1 VVEHNGE
8 RDHHTRSPS
17 STPEKGKERPP
28 SEPDLGNTPIKNN
41 NNNNNKK
48 DRENK
53 EKLKVAITSIVASL
67 GLTIFKLA
75 IGLVTN
81 SLGILAEGLHSG
93 LDVIA
98 ATMTF
103 YAIRMIMRPP
113 DFKYTYGYAKYESIS
128 SLAEVILLLAV
139 ASWIFYEGIERIFF
153 KNIQPEI
160 TIFSFLIL
168 FISIMIDFGRSRVL
182 YRTARKYGSQAL
194 EADALHFKTDMLSS
208 SIVIV
213 GLLLVLLGHVQ
224 NADAYAA
231 MIVAGMIIYTSLG
244 LGRRTLDVLLDKAPK
259 GAYQRVVET
268 VSGLEGVDKAH
279 DIRVRKMG
287 SETLVDLHIEVS
299 RTSTH
304 EKAHKAATTV
314 EEKVKQAIPN
324 SNVLVHVDA
333 VKTGTETIIDNVR
346 LIAADTDGIKN
357 VHSIYLSTMPRS
369 LSATGTTA
377 TTSTPTT
384 PMKTTPYTAAKYSNK
399 TEENRKAV
407 TDTRAH
413 EGLNLSSNNEE
424 RKKNEQPS
432 ASMLH
437 LYLDVQ
443 MDEGLDLENAH
454 NIIDSFEHRLKNE
467 IPEISQI
474 TTHIETETAANSVTG
489 TEKKPT
495 TYEADRIR
503 NLALSVD
510 GVVGCEDIGI
520 VEINGEQHITLTI
533 KVRSTTGET
542 VNTIDD
548 AHRLATYTQNIII
561 KQTGASRVVV
571 HTEPTR

>member
-1 VVEHNGE
+1 MVEHNGE
-8 RDHHTRSPS
+8 RDHQTRSPS
-17 STPEKGKERPP
+17 STPEEGKESPP
-28 SEPDLGNTPIKNN
+28 SDPDLGNTPINN

-48 DRENK
+48 DGENK

-168 FISIMIDFGRSRVL
+168 LISIMIDFGRSRVL

-194 EADALHFKTDMLSS
+194 EADALHFKTDMLSA

-213 GLLLVLLGHVQ
+213 GLLLVLLAHVQ

-287 SETLVDLHIEVS
+287 SETLVDLHIEVP

-324 SNVLVHVDA
+324 SDVLVHVDA
-333 VKTGTETIIDNVR
+333 VKTATETIIDSVR

-369 LSATGTTA
+369 QSATA
-377 TTSTPTT
+377 TTSTVTPT
-384 PMKTTPYTAAKYSNK
+384 KTLPQAAKHNDK
-399 TEENRKAV
+399 TEENREAV
-407 TDTRAH
+407 TNTRAYG
-413 EGLNLSSNNEE
+413 GLDMSSNNEE
-424 RKKNEQPS
+424 RKKKEEPP

-443 MDEGLDLENAH
+443 MDEGLDLERAH

-467 IPEISQI
+467 IPEITQI
-474 TTHIETETAANSVTG
+474 TTHIETETAAHSVTG

-571 HTEPTR
+571 HAEPT

>member
-8 RDHHTRSPS
+8 RDHQTRSPS
-17 STPEKGKERPP
+17 STPEEGKESPP
-28 SEPDLGNTPIKNN
+28 SDPDLGNTPINN

-48 DRENK
+48 DGENK

-168 FISIMIDFGRSRVL
+168 LLSIMIDFGRSRVL

-194 EADALHFKTDMLSS
+194 EADALHFKTDMLSA

-213 GLLLVLLGHVQ
+213 GLLLVLFAHVQ

-259 GAYQRVVET
+259 GAYQRVLET

-287 SETLVDLHIEVS
+287 SETLVDLHIEVP

-324 SNVLVHVDA
+324 SDVLVHVDA
-333 VKTGTETIIDNVR
+333 VKTATETIIDSVR

-369 LSATGTTA
+369 QSATA
-377 TTSTPTT
+377 TTSTVTPT
-384 PMKTTPYTAAKYSNK
+384 KTLPQAAKHSDK
-399 TEENRKAV
+399 TEENREAL
-407 TDTRAH
+407 TNTRAYG
-413 EGLNLSSNNEE
+413 GLNMPSNNEE
-424 RKKNEQPS
+424 RKKKEEPP

-443 MDEGLDLENAH
+443 MDEGLDLERAH
-454 NIIDSFEHRLKNE
+454 NIIDSFERRLKNE
-467 IPEISQI
+467 IPEITQI
-474 TTHIETETAANSVTG
+474 TTHIETETAAHSVTG

-571 HTEPTR
+571 HAEPT

>member
-1 VVEHNGE
+1 MVERNGE

-17 STPEKGKERPP
+17 STPEKGKENPS
-28 SEPDLGNTPIKNN
+28 SEPDLSNTPTNN
-41 NNNNNKK
+41 DNNNKK

-67 GLTIFKLA
+67 GLTVFKLA

-98 ATMTF
+98 AMMTF

-113 DFKYTYGYAKYESIS
+113 DLKYTYGYAKYESIS
-128 SLAEVILLLAV
+128 SLSEVILLLAV
-139 ASWIFYEGIERIFF
+139 ASWIFYEGIHRIFF
-153 KNIQPEI
+153 ENIQPEI

-168 FISIMIDFGRSRVL
+168 FLSIVIDFGRSRVL

-213 GLLLVLLGHVQ
+213 GLLSVLLAHVQ

-259 GAYQRVVET
+259 GAYQRVAET

-287 SETLVDLHIEVS
+287 SETLVDLHIEVP

-333 VKTGTETIIDNVR
+333 VKTATETIIDSVR
-346 LIAADTDGIKN
+346 LIAADTGGIKN

-369 LSATGTTA
+369 QSATATKA
-377 TTSTPTT
+377 TTSTATT
-384 PMKTTPYTAAKYSNK
+384 PVKTTPQAAKYSERTK
-399 TEENRKAV
+399 EGREAV
-407 TDTRAH
+407 TNTRAYG
-413 EGLNLSSNNEE
+413 GLDLSSNNEE
-424 RKKNEQPS
+424 GKKRNEEPS

-443 MDEGLDLENAH
+443 MDEGLDLEGAH

-495 TYEADRIR
+495 TYEADKIR
-503 NLALSVD
+503 SLALSVD

-548 AHRLATYTQNIII
+548 AHRLATYTQNLII

-571 HTEPTR
+571 HTEPT

>member
-1 VVEHNGE
+1 MVEHNGE
-8 RDHHTRSPS
+8 RDHHTRRPS
-17 STPEKGKERPP
+17 STPDEGNENPS
-28 SEPDLGNTPIKNN
+28 SEPDLSNTPTNN
-41 NNNNNKK
+41 DNNNKK

-75 IGLVTN
+75 IGLITN

-98 ATMTF
+98 AMMTF

-113 DFKYTYGYAKYESIS
+113 DLKYTYGYAKYESVS

-139 ASWIFYEGIERIFF
+139 AGWIFYEGIHRIFF
-153 KNIQPEI
+153 ENIQPEI

-168 FISIMIDFGRSRVL
+168 FLSIVIDFGRSRVL

-208 SIVIV
+208 SIVVV
-213 GLLLVLLGHVQ
+213 GLLSVVLAHVR

-287 SETLVDLHIEVS
+287 AETLVDLHIEVP

-333 VKTGTETIIDNVR
+333 VKTATETIIDSVR

-357 VHSIYLSTMPRS
+357 VHSIYLSTMPQS
-369 LSATGTTA
+369 QSATPPTKTA
-377 TTSTPTT
+377 PQ
-384 PMKTTPYTAAKYSNK
+384 AAKYSERTK
-399 TEENRKAV
+399 EDRETV
-407 TDTRAH
+407 TNTRAYG
-413 EGLNLSSNNEE
+413 GLDFSSNNEE
-424 RKKNEQPS
+424 RKKNNEEHS
-432 ASMLH
+432 ESMLH

-474 TTHIETETAANSVTG
+474 TTHIETETPAHSVTG

-495 TYEADRIR
+495 TYEADKIR
-503 NLALSVD
+503 SLALSVD

-533 KVRSTTGET
+533 KVRSTSGET

-548 AHRLATYTQNIII
+548 AHRLATYTQNLII

-571 HTEPTR
+571 HTEPT

>member
-28 SEPDLGNTPIKNN
+28 SEPDLGNTPIN

-48 DRENK
+48 DGENK

-168 FISIMIDFGRSRVL
+168 LLSIMIDFGRSRVL

-194 EADALHFKTDMLSS
+194 EADALHFKTDMLSA

-213 GLLLVLLGHVQ
+213 GLLLVLFAHVQ

-259 GAYQRVVET
+259 GAYQRVLET

-287 SETLVDLHIEVS
+287 SETLVDLHIEVP

-324 SNVLVHVDA
+324 SDVLVHVDA
-333 VKTGTETIIDNVR
+333 VKTATETIIDSVR

-369 LSATGTTA
+369 QSARA
-377 TTSTPTT
+377 TTSTVTPT
-384 PMKTTPYTAAKYSNK
+384 KTLPQDAKHSDK
-399 TEENRKAV
+399 TEENREAL
-407 TDTRAH
+407 TNTRAYG
-413 EGLNLSSNNEE
+413 GLNMPSNNEE
-424 RKKNEQPS
+424 RKKKEEPP

-443 MDEGLDLENAH
+443 MDEGLDLERAH
-454 NIIDSFEHRLKNE
+454 NIIDSFERRLKNE
-467 IPEISQI
+467 IPEITQI
-474 TTHIETETAANSVTG
+474 TTHIETETAAHSVTG

-571 HTEPTR
+571 HAEPT

>member
-8 RDHHTRSPS
+8 RDHHTRRPS
-17 STPEKGKERPP
+17 STPDEGNENPS
-28 SEPDLGNTPIKNN
+28 SEPDLSNTPTNN
-41 NNNNNKK
+41 DNNNKK

-98 ATMTF
+98 AMMTF

-113 DFKYTYGYAKYESIS
+113 DLKYTYGYAKYESIS
-128 SLAEVILLLAV
+128 SLSEVILLLAV
-139 ASWIFYEGIERIFF
+139 ASWIFYEGVHRIFF
-153 KNIQPEI
+153 ENIQPEI
-160 TIFSFLIL
+160 SIFSFLIL
-168 FISIMIDFGRSRVL
+168 FLSIVIDFGRSRVL

-213 GLLLVLLGHVQ
+213 GLLLVLLAHIR

-268 VSGLEGVDKAH
+268 VSGLDGVDKAH

-287 SETLVDLHIEVS
+287 SETLVDLHIEVP

-304 EKAHKAATTV
+304 EKAHRAATTV

-333 VKTGTETIIDNVR
+333 VKTATETIIDSVR

-357 VHSIYLSTMPRS
+357 VHSIYLSTMPQSR
-369 LSATGTTA
+369 SATPTRA
-377 TTSTPTT
+377 TTSTATPT
-384 PMKTTPYTAAKYSNK
+384 KTGPQAAKYSERTK
-399 TEENRKAV
+399 EDREAV
-407 TDTRAH
+407 TNTRAY
-413 EGLNLSSNNEE
+413 GDPDLSSNNEE
-424 RKKNEQPS
+424 RKKKNEEPS

-443 MDEGLDLENAH
+443 MNEGLDLEGAH
-454 NIIDSFEHRLKNE
+454 SIIDSFEHRLKNE

-474 TTHIETETAANSVTG
+474 TTHIETETAAHSVTG

-495 TYEADRIR
+495 TYEADKIR
-503 NLALSVD
+503 SLALSVD

-533 KVRSTTGET
+533 KVRSTTGEK

-548 AHRLATYTQNIII
+548 AHRLATYTQNLII

-571 HTEPTR
+571 HTEPT

>member
-1 VVEHNGE
+1 
-8 RDHHTRSPS
+8 
-17 STPEKGKERPP
+17 
-28 SEPDLGNTPIKNN
+28 
-41 NNNNNKK
+41 
-48 DRENK
+48 
-53 EKLKVAITSIVASL
+53 
-67 GLTIFKLA
+67 
-75 IGLVTN
+75 
-81 SLGILAEGLHSG
+81 
-93 LDVIA
+93 
-98 ATMTF
+98 
-103 YAIRMIMRPP
+103 
-113 DFKYTYGYAKYESIS
+113 
-128 SLAEVILLLAV
+128 
-139 ASWIFYEGIERIFF
+139 
-153 KNIQPEI
+153 
-160 TIFSFLIL
+160 
-168 FISIMIDFGRSRVL
+168 MIDFGRSRVL

-194 EADALHFKTDMLSS
+194 EADALHFKTDMLSA

-213 GLLLVLLGHVQ
+213 GLLLVLFAHVQ

-259 GAYQRVVET
+259 GAYQRVLET

-287 SETLVDLHIEVS
+287 SETLVDLHIEVP

-324 SNVLVHVDA
+324 SDVLVHVDA
-333 VKTGTETIIDNVR
+333 VKTATETIIDSVR

-369 LSATGTTA
+369 QSATA
-377 TTSTPTT
+377 TTSTVTPT
-384 PMKTTPYTAAKYSNK
+384 KTLPQAAKHSDK
-399 TEENRKAV
+399 TEENREAL
-407 TDTRAH
+407 TNTRAYG
-413 EGLNLSSNNEE
+413 GLNMPSNNEE
-424 RKKNEQPS
+424 RKKKEEPP

-443 MDEGLDLENAH
+443 MDEGLDLERAH
-454 NIIDSFEHRLKNE
+454 NIIDSFERRLKNE
-467 IPEISQI
+467 IPEITQI
-474 TTHIETETAANSVTG
+474 TTHIETETAAHSVTG

-571 HTEPTR
+571 HAEPT